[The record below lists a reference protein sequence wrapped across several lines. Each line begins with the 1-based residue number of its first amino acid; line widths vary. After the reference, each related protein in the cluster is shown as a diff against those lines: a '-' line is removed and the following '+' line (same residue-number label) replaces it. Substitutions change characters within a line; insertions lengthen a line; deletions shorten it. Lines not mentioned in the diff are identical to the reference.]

1 MYSIVNNLQVVEMFA
16 IVYVLIVKVS
26 DIWLRMYDVS
36 HYEGV
41 LKVQLT
47 FSTKGH
53 EWKTMN
59 I

>member
-1 MYSIVNNLQVVEMFA
+1 MFA